1 MNSKPYVN
9 SGDAYACIDVD
20 KCRDE
25 DIQIK
30 HQLTSGP
37 KDLDK
42 SFLVVLSMI
51 TMETDR
57 VTPGC
62 LPEATMITMITILQ

>member
-20 KCRDE
+20 KWRDG

-30 HQLTSGP
+30 HQLNSGP
-37 KDLDK
+37 KDRDK
-42 SFLVVLSMI
+42 RFLVVLSMI
-51 TMETDR
+51 TMKTDR

-62 LPEATMITMITILQ
+62 LAEVTMITMITILQ